1 MSSVDSSLLD
11 KVLRSLR
18 APHTDEPERSAGEL
32 LTASAAAYG
41 ARPSDEEHTAP
52 TGFDPMA
59 AVLFE
64 SIVESAFLVA
74 NADNEFDERER
85 AVLVAV
91 VEAGSAGS
99 VTGRQ
104 VEALLADLAE
114 QLEEDGAEARIAW
127 VARMVR
133 KPEQKADVLRIAAVL
148 AHASAGVSEVE
159 RDTLLKL
166 GQAMG
171 IEGAAVD
178 QALADAAAALALAAV
193 FFPSRA
199 CLPVRAGPCDAA
211 LGHPR
216 VGAVPTPPTEISSVP
231 RARAPPR
238 LFLSTA
244 PTRCSSAP
252 PVSPHD
258 RPSFPQRRFRARRPP
273 RAP

>member
-1 MSSVDSSLLD
+1 MSSVDSTLLD
-11 KVLRSLR
+11 KVLRTLR
-18 APHTDEPERSAGEL
+18 APHTDEPQRSAGEL

-74 NADNEFDERER
+74 NADNEFDDQER

-166 GQAMG
+166 GHAMG

-178 QALADAAAALALAAV
+178 QALADAASALALAGSRQQPL
-193 FFPSRA
+193 PSVVASVPSAPRDARHGPASLPCRA
-199 CLPVRAGPCDAA
+199 C
-211 LGHPR
+211 
-216 VGAVPTPPTEISSVP
+216 
-231 RARAPPR
+231 
-238 LFLSTA
+238 
-244 PTRCSSAP
+244 
-252 PVSPHD
+252 
-258 RPSFPQRRFRARRPP
+258 RRPP
-273 RAP
+273 DRTFRPSPELERTLGSFFPRRQPQLLGATREPA